1 MLSLVR
7 SQFRV
12 ALLTDR
18 QRLISFEVDD
28 RHLGADLYEHSFG
41 CVSKTAQTRDGR
53 PADIDSV
60 RLIG

>member
-1 MLSLVR
+1 MR

-28 RHLGADLYEHSFG
+28 RHLGADLYERSFG
-41 CVSKTAQTRDGR
+41 FVSKTAQTRDGR
-53 PADIDSV
+53 LADIDSV